1 MADGVGMQGF
11 FQVLNLIGGLGVFL
25 VGMRIMS
32 DGIQNR
38 AGSRLKTVLHTMTE
52 NRFAGLLTGIA
63 VTSLIQS
70 SSATTV
76 LLVSLVNAGLVT
88 LKQSIGVVMGANI
101 GTTLTAWIVSIVGFK
116 FKVAS
121 VALPAVAIALPLY
134 FSSRANRR
142 ETANILIGFGLL
154 FLGLGFMKDAVP
166 DIKNNPEVLA
176 FLSNWSQWGFWSTL
190 LFVGIGT
197 ILTIVVQSSS
207 AAMTITITM
216 AFKGW
221 IDFPVAAAIVL
232 GENIGTTIT
241 AFLAS
246 LQMNATAKRT
256 ARAHMVFNFI
266 GVLWMLILF
275 GPFTRMVD
283 GLVPGNAANPDN
295 IPIHLSMFHTL
306 FNIANS
312 LLLVGFVGPLARLV
326 ERTIPDDAETSRR
339 AAYELQLVP
348 DSLPDAVDSNLIT
361 IRRELAAMAG
371 EVHDMLLTIMKGAKH
386 PKKFAKAKDDLV
398 NQEQRVDDM
407 QEQMILY
414 FTRANQQSLGGDQST
429 TIMVEQ
435 RVAQEL
441 ESVADSAFGIGLLI
455 ERLHKKNWSFHDK
468 GEAELTEYTSQVL
481 EFLRYNQDYLGMK
494 FETYDLDLAH
504 KMEDGIDKKRDKLR
518 KRSRKTIERGED
530 VDVKGE
536 LIFMDIVR
544 HLEHIGDSS
553 LNISQAIAELP

>member
-1 MADGVGMQGF
+1 MQGF

-52 NRFAGLLTGIA
+52 NRFAGVLTGVG

-116 FKVAS
+116 FKIAS
-121 VALPAVAIALPLY
+121 VALPAVAIGLPLY
-134 FSSRANRR
+134 FSSRNSRR

-154 FLGLGFMKDAVP
+154 FLGLGFMKDSVP

-176 FLSNWSQWGFWSTL
+176 FLSDWSQWGFASTL
-190 LFVGIGT
+190 LFVAIGT
-197 ILTIVVQSSS
+197 LLTVVVQSSS

-256 ARAHMVFNFI
+256 SRAHMVFNLI
-266 GVLWMLILF
+266 GVVWMLALF
-275 GPFTRMVD
+275 GPFTR
-283 GLVPGNAANPDN
+283 LIENIVPGSVADPEN
-295 IPIHLSMFHTL
+295 IPIHLSMFHTT
-306 FNIANS
+306 FNIANT
-312 LLLVGFVGPLARLV
+312 LLLVWFIGPLTQLV
-326 ERTIPDDAETSRR
+326 QKLVKDDTKASRR
-339 AAYELQLVP
+339 GPYELQLVP
-348 DSLPDAVDSNLIT
+348 DNITDAVDSNLIT
-361 IRRELAAMAG
+361 IRRELSVMAG
-371 EVHDMLLTIMKGAKH
+371 EVYDMVLTIMNNAAR
-386 PKKFAKAKDDLV
+386 PKKFAQVKDDLIH
-398 NQEQRVDDM
+398 QEQRVDEM
-407 QEQMILY
+407 QEQMIAYL
-414 FTRANQQSLGGDQST
+414 TRATRQHLGRDQSMT
-429 TIMVEQ
+429 VMMQQ
-435 RVAQEL
+435 RVAHEL
-441 ESVADSAFGIGLLI
+441 ESVADSAFGIGLLL
-455 ERLHKKNWSFHDK
+455 EKLHKKDWSFHDN
-468 GEAELTEYTSQVL
+468 GEEELTDYTSQVL
-481 EFLRYNQDYLGMK
+481 DFLRYNQDFLDNRL
-494 FETYDLDLAH
+494 EEYDLELAQ
-504 KMEDGIDKKRDKLR
+504 KMEDGIDRMRDKLR
-518 KRSRKTIERGED
+518 KRSRRIIEKDDD

-553 LNISQAIAELP
+553 LNISQALVEIP